1 MSAAGEDSLKIPI
14 EIKTDD
20 LDEIRALINEI
31 SQAENDLR
39 SLKATPRKGRGSG
52 DQSSRSAFTPS
63 EDRDDRG
70 GIFGNRE
77 GPATPS
83 SAKDKK
89 SATPYQRESEF
100 AKLQNKVQEQEARSA
115 GGIGGLQS
123 GLSGA
128 SQAVGFAGLG
138 GGTGGAIGSI
148 AKVAGKAFLP
158 LAVVTTIVGIVQGII
173 DNMLGPGGI
182 LDRRFKRVVAEEM
195 ASATSLEKKAKINQG
210 FLVVRTQ
217 VQPNLRGEAGTG
229 SSLRNLQAY
238 DLGTSN
244 SMAGLS
250 P

>member
-1 MSAAGEDSLKIPI
+1 LSSNNDTLKIPI
-14 EIKTDD
+14 EIKTED

-63 EDRDDRG
+63 EDRDNRG

-100 AKLQNKVQEQEARSA
+100 AKLQNQVNEVQQKQGSDLDA
-115 GGIGGLQS
+115 IQS
-123 GLSGA
+123 GVGA
-128 SQAVGFAGLG
+128 ATQGLGFAQMLGQGTKGLMG
-138 GGTGGAIGSI
+138 
-148 AKVAGKAFLP
+148 VASMASKAFLP
-158 LAVVTTIVGIVQGII
+158 LAIATSVIEIVKGVL
-173 DNMLGPGGI
+173 DKALAPGGP
-182 LDRRFKRVVAEEM
+182 LDRRFKRVVSTEM
-195 ASATSLEKKAKINQG
+195 SSASSLEKKAKINQG
-210 FLVVRTQ
+210 FLVIRTQ
-217 VQPNLRGEAGTG
+217 VYPNLRGEAGTG
-229 SSLRNLQAY
+229 SSLRNLQTF

-244 SMAGLS
+244 SMLGMT